1 MNKFGIYL
9 CFFHENNQK
18 CKSNSKGQRCYNSK
32 GSWYKSFHLIIL
44 KFPTPQGMLVT
55 SEIPWDG
62 CWVDCNSD
70 QAFSQKSWTSLST
83 GVGFGRAAL
92 CSRLV
97 WDQTSCKVSFHFLYI
112 FARCSIHQLVFVFL
126 ALPWH
131 LIPVSLGFTIS
142 RVQDNFQRF
151 SILNVILYLFTLFPE
166 LIPVTSSQSQYDV
179 LSSSLDSHVM

>member
-1 MNKFGIYL
+1 MKIIRSAKATAKGNSVIVQKAADINHFIWSFWNFQL
-9 CFFHENNQK
+9 LRECRSVWWRCF
-18 CKSNSKGQRCYNSK
+18 S
-32 GSWYKSFHLIIL
+32 
-44 KFPTPQGMLVT
+44 

-62 CWVDCNSD
+62 CWVDCHSD
-70 QAFSQKSWTSLST
+70 QAVSQKNWTSLST
-83 GVGFGRAAL
+83 GVGLGRTTL
-92 CSRLV
+92 CSRFV

-131 LIPVSLGFTIS
+131 LIPVLLGFTIS
-142 RVQDNFQRF
+142 RVQDNFQWW

-179 LSSSLDSHVM
+179 LSSSLASHVI